1 MEPDG
6 GAPGEVALVRVKRK
20 AAEAASNT
28 LSADLRRSKTVAVV
42 PALRRQLQIAIL
54 LPMDALALSC

>member
-1 MEPDG
+1 MEPGG

-42 PALRRQLQIAIL
+42 HAVCRRLQIA
-54 LPMDALALSC
+54 M